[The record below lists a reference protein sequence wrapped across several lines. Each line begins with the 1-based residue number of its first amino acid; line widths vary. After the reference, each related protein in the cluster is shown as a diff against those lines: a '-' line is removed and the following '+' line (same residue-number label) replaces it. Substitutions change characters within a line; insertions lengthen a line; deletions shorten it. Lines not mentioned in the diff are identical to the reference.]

1 MRSFPEETWAS
12 DIQSLDLDEDPIPLQ
27 RSLGV
32 VWDVKNDTFTFRIG
46 DLKRPYTRRGV
57 LRLVN
62 SLFDPQGLVSGVTF
76 AGKLILRQLM
86 EKKKSEENRDMP
98 WDLIQFH
105 LCQCRARLGN
115 LTRSIVALA

>member
-46 DLKRPYTRRGV
+46 DLERPT
-57 LRLVN
+57 
-62 SLFDPQGLVSGVTF
+62 Q
-76 AGKLILRQLM
+76 
-86 EKKKSEENRDMP
+86 EEESS
-98 WDLIQFH
+98 
-105 LCQCRARLGN
+105 A
-115 LTRSIVALA
+115 